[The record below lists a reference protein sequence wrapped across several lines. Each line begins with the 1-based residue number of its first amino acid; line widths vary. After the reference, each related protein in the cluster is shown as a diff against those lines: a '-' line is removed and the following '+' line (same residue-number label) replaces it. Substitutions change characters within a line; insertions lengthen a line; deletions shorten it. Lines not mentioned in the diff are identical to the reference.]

1 MPKNVFTPIEAKLAL
16 PADISDE
23 LKEEIL
29 QVLKSTRFSKISI
42 PLSTYRYLVDSSVK
56 ADEKPIRVTT
66 VGYIRK
72 FNAETNVF
80 TVVLFNNSTYKD
92 TIESFTDPVIELG
105 WSEFKDKLG
114 TITKFVIAPGDDIPE
129 SESN

>member
-29 QVLKSTRFSKISI
+29 QVLKATRFSKISI

-72 FNAETNVF
+72 FNSETNVF
-80 TVVLFNNSTYKD
+80 TVVLFNNSTYK
-92 TIESFTDPVIELG
+92 VIELG
-105 WSEFKDKLG
+105 CSEFKDKLG